1 MSSVSA
7 IALSGMNAA
16 QASLQANAH
25 NIANLSTRDFHRQQ
39 ALQTSV
45 PEGGV
50 NATLTQADRAGNA
63 MESDMVGMLEA
74 KNAFLANLA
83 VFRTS
88 DRMAGALLD
97 VAG

>member
-16 QASLQANAH
+16 QTSLQANAH
-25 NIANLSTRDFHRQQ
+25 NIANLGADGFRRQQ
-39 ALQTSV
+39 VVQASV
-45 PEGGV
+45 AAGGV
-50 NATLTQADRAGNA
+50 SATLTSSADAGDA
-63 MESDMVGMLEA
+63 METDLVGLLQG

-83 VFRTS
+83 VFRTG

>member
-16 QASLQANAH
+16 QANLQANAH
-25 NIANLSTRDFHRQQ
+25 NIANLATRGFHREQV
-39 ALQTSV
+39 LQTSA

-50 NATLTQADRAGNA
+50 GTTFTQASDAGDA
-63 MESDMVGMLEA
+63 METDLVGLLES
-74 KNAFLANLA
+74 KNSFLANLA

-88 DRMAGALLD
+88 DRMAGALLNI
-97 VAG
+97 VG